1 MIARSLEL
9 GATEDGVEIE
19 VRTVPTIKM
28 NNFFDGRGGA
38 AGGGGPIQW
47 FHSLPPVTRLWLG
60 STLTVSA
67 LANFEILQWTD
78 LDLTHLT
85 DVFGKVGGGNSNIS
99 SSSLFGRLEVWRLL
113 TCFLYIGK
121 FGWNSIINLHLM
133 TQISARYETM
143 GPICTRRILVPQNP
157 QLQRNNQNNSPYYL
171 KGETSD
177 YVFALLFGM
186 TGILLS
192 QFYLLPYILSPSS
205 HTFRHHYRFFHR
217 HLTFYTLYIWS
228 KRYPQHNVNL
238 FGVIMK
244 AAYLPYAYLVMGYAL
259 SNGEVIPID
268 MVHGMFVGHLYYYLA
283 CVVPTVLGRRK
294 VVIWTPGILIEVCR
308 WLEGR
313 RPYNALGGG
322 EPIVVDTD
330 GVIGG

>member
-1 MIARSLEL
+1 
-9 GATEDGVEIE
+9 
-19 VRTVPTIKM
+19 M

-38 AGGGGPIQW
+38 AGAGGGGPIQW
-47 FHSLPPVTRLWLG
+47 FYSLPPVTRIWFG
-60 STLTVSA
+60 STLTVTA
-67 LANFEILQWTD
+67 LANFDILQWTD
-78 LDLTHLT
+78 LDLTNLT
-85 DVFGKVGGGNSNIS
+85 DVFGKVGVGVGNSNIIS
-99 SSSLFGRLEVWRLL
+99 SNSSLFGRLEVWRLL

-143 GPICTRRILVPQNP
+143 GPICTRRILVSQNP
-157 QLQRNNQNNSPYYL
+157 QLQQNNDHNNFPYYL

-177 YVFALLFGM
+177 YIFSLLFGM

-205 HTFRHHYRFFHR
+205 HAFRFFHR

-259 SNGEVIPID
+259 SNGEVVPMD
-268 MVHGMFVGHLYYYLA
+268 MIHGMFVGHLYYYLA
-283 CVVPTVLGRRK
+283 SVVPTVLGRGK
-294 VVIWTPGILIEVCR
+294 VVIWTPGVLIDVCR

-313 RPYNALGGG
+313 RPYNDVGGG

-330 GVIGG
+330 DVIGG